1 MLIMEDERKH
11 YLILSLILL
20 ILSAILLIK
29 FLPNIILWNT
39 SSKSFVFDII
49 GLVWPIFGI
58 HCAIEFLLRDKWGWG
73 GILFHIFI
81 LYSAIYYLVLI
92 IIACFS
98 FSFQSEFIYTFSLN
112 LAVSILGWFGFLLYY
127 D

>member
-1 MLIMEDERKH
+1 MEDERKY

-20 ILSAILLIK
+20 ILSALLLIK

-39 SSKSFVFDII
+39 SSKSFLFDIL
-49 GLVWPIFGI
+49 GLIWPIIGI
-58 HCAIEFLLRDKWGWG
+58 HCAIEFLLKDKWGWG

-81 LYSAIYYLVLI
+81 LYCAIYYLI
-92 IIACFS
+92 IIVIAIFS
-98 FSFQSEFIYTFSLN
+98 FTYQFEFLLSFSLN
-112 LAVSILGWFGFLLYY
+112 LAVLVLGWFGFLLYY